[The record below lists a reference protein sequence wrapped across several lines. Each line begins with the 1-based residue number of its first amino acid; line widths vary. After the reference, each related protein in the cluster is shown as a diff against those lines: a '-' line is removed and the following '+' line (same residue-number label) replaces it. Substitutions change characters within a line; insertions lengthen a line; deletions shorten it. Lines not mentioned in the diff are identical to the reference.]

1 MFSIKKLVRREKGA
15 SLAIALIFLAIGAI
29 MIPPLLLLIGSGLEQ
44 GEAIENRTDTLYSS
58 DAGVEWVINIL
69 KTGGEG
75 VTDSYGLA
83 GLPNAEST
91 SRTYNLSGLNG
102 SAVKVKLIYHDAHD
116 AGSYY
121 EVVSTA
127 TLNGKSMTTNAA
139 LRYQPSGGSVFDNAI
154 TALDGNIILN
164 NNAAVLNGN
173 IIANGNITLENNA
186 SVDGDALVSTT
197 HYISDIRNG
206 IEGTKTINGTLTFTS
221 IDTEIYKTEAQ
232 IAKNGTTS
240 STINLSNN
248 ATSTRNGPLHV
259 LGNIILSNN
268 SKLTINGALY
278 IEGYVSL
285 GNNSELIVNG
295 PMYVNKY
302 LYADN
307 NSTMQ
312 FGGTTYINGTLTLGN
327 NNSSNNQHVIVA
339 KNDITINN
347 NSTFNLQTAPL
358 IISEQGDID
367 IRNNAKIGG
376 YLYAPNG
383 NITLENNTS
392 LTGAAAALNI
402 TMANNATIDYNVNG
416 LNDLPGGGGTSATLE
431 ILAWEYN
438 TRE

>member
-1 MFSIKKLVRREKGA
+1 MIGIKKLIKGEKGA

-29 MIPPLLLLIGSGLEQ
+29 MLPPLLMLIGSGLQQ
-44 GEAIENRTDTLYSS
+44 GTAIEERTAGIYDS
-58 DAGVEWVINIL
+58 DAGVEWAINLI
-69 KTGGEG
+69 KTGG
-75 VTDSYGLA
+75 V
-83 GLPNAEST
+83 GLPNEQDS
-91 SRTYNLSGLNG
+91 SRTYILSDLNG
-102 SAVKVKLIYHDAHD
+102 STVEVTLTYH
-116 AGSYY
+116 GKGYY
-121 EVVSTA
+121 TVDSKA
-127 TLNGKSMTTNAA
+127 SLNGKSITTQAT
-139 LRYQPSGGSVFDNAI
+139 LKYQLSGGSVFDNAI

-431 ILAWEYN
+431 ILAWN
-438 TRE
+438 TLGG

>member
-1 MFSIKKLVRREKGA
+1 
-15 SLAIALIFLAIGAI
+15 
-29 MIPPLLLLIGSGLEQ
+29 
-44 GEAIENRTDTLYSS
+44 
-58 DAGVEWVINIL
+58 
-69 KTGGEG
+69 
-75 VTDSYGLA
+75 
-83 GLPNAEST
+83 
-91 SRTYNLSGLNG
+91 
-102 SAVKVKLIYHDAHD
+102 
-116 AGSYY
+116 
-121 EVVSTA
+121 
-127 TLNGKSMTTNAA
+127 MTTNAA

-431 ILAWEYN
+431 ILAWN
-438 TRE
+438 TLGG